1 MQFSELF
8 SPVEEIQED
17 ENSQLLNY
25 ESRQSLESLPPGRQI
40 FGQLRSNLNNS
51 EEATIFQ
58 SFLCDLFVYMLVISV
73 LISISKDGSKCGI
86 PVMIW
91 NIVHFAFFAE

>member
-86 PVMIW
+86 PVMMW
-91 NIVHFAFFAE
+91 NIVHFAFLAE